1 LSPDWALNIAYN
13 AALQSATAALAAA
26 GYRASRDQHRYRL
39 IQSLQLTL
47 GADLR
52 LADRFDGFRKKRNLA
67 GYERAGSV
75 FELVHTRGIPV
86 PSTGAMN
93 AWSLLGAEALVESLV
108 EAGSTFTCG
117 EV

>member
-1 LSPDWALNIAYN
+1 MVLHLSAIGVEAVEGGGWPPWVG
-13 AALQSATAALAAA
+13 S
-26 GYRASRDQHRYRL
+26 SV
-39 IQSLQLTL
+39 
-47 GADLR
+47 
-52 LADRFDGFRKKRNLA
+52 
-67 GYERAGSV
+67 EGSV

-108 EAGSTFTCG
+108 EAGSTFTRG